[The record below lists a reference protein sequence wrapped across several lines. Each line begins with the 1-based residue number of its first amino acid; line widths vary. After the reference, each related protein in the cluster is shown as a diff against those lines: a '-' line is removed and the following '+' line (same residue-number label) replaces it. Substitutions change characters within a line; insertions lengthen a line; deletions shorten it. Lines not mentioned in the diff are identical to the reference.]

1 MYIYMEIIYKIYVK
15 NMEIP
20 VCDKKVSISVLVQ

>member
-1 MYIYMEIIYKIYVK
+1 MEIIYKIYVK

-20 VCDKKVSISVLVQ
+20 VCGKKVSISVLVEKIY